1 MKRFG
6 YLAVLMVL
14 SSSAYAG
21 EQVSFTVAGHRVRI
35 EAPRYC
41 RSASCVS
48 VSIPG
53 IYEARRG
60 RDRYDDRDESPA
72 AAPARPLAAASVATP
87 APVSAPPAVLPQGKP
102 SVQPIACTPPRQAP
116 VTLAAS
122 TTQEVAAPPPA
133 AIQLPATPPMTPPM
147 APPVTRIEMPPVA
160 ALPATD
166 PAPQLSKVRHDAGDR
181 PAETPIGDW
190 RTEGK
195 KGTVRIEPCG
205 RALCGYIL
213 NSASNAVGETVLIN
227 MKPKVVAE
235 WSGTIYSR
243 DSGNTYY
250 ATMAMKGPNSL
261 RVEACALGKFFC
273 SGNLWSR
280 IAQPEEMVT
289 SRQAS
294 SAPRS

>member
-6 YLAVLMVL
+6 YLAVLMLL

-21 EQVSFTVAGHRVRI
+21 EQVSFTVAGHRIRI

-53 IYEARRG
+53 IYETRRG
-60 RDRYDDRDESPA
+60 RDRYDDRDDSA
-72 AAPARPLAAASVATP
+72 DAAPAKPLAAASAATP
-87 APVSAPPAVLPQGKP
+87 APVSAAPIVLPPSKP
-102 SVQPIACTPPRQAP
+102 SVQPVTCAPPRQAP

-122 TTQEVAAPPPA
+122 TTQEVAAPPTA
-133 AIQLPATPPMTPPM
+133 AIQLPATPPVTP
-147 APPVTRIEMPPVA
+147 AVKRPVETPPVA
-160 ALPATD
+160 TLPAAD
-166 PAPQLSKVRHDAGDR
+166 PQPQLLKVTHDAGDR
-181 PAETPIGDW
+181 PAETPLGDW
-190 RTEGK
+190 QTEGK

-213 NSASNAVGETVLIN
+213 NSALNAAGETLLIN
-227 MKPKVVAE
+227 MKPKTAAE
-235 WSGTIYSR
+235 WSGNIYSH

-273 SGNLWSR
+273 SGNVWSR
-280 IAQPEEMVT
+280 IAQPEELVT
-289 SRQAS
+289 TRQTS
-294 SAPRS
+294 SAPHS